1 MSGTNWLALK
11 NTFVKEENDYYNA
24 LLENFPDLSETN
36 LRIVILNKMDLKP
49 AEIALVLNIKIDVV
63 NDALQRLRKN
73 FKGRFDKHS
82 VN

>member
-24 LLENFPDLSETN
+24 LLENFPNLSELN

-73 FKGRFDKHS
+73 FKGSFDKHS
-82 VN
+82 IN